1 LSSSNWTAPQASQ
14 QITEATTA
22 NLARVLDYIPAQG
35 SQLSPAMLLPYG
47 THTKIRVSQC
57 VSERYAIVKEPG
69 PQETLYPWKNGV
81 AGNTIRQMK
90 ERGVKPD
97 GSPVTPLLMALHD
110 AAGITHELTGWTN
123 DVLAMAKIFGEER
136 ALEF

>member
-1 LSSSNWTAPQASQ
+1 M
-14 QITEATTA
+14 
-22 NLARVLDYIPAQG
+22 
-35 SQLSPAMLLPYG
+35 QLSYG

-69 PQETLYPWKNGV
+69 PQETLYPWKSGV
-81 AGNTIRQMK
+81 TGNTIRQMK

-136 ALEF
+136 ALEFCTQSLINGVENIIKKSAEQNVEQQLAAMGGALSTFL